1 MRYCYEVFA
10 SQAVRNSLISTDSL
24 KLRQRGKHHN
34 KESTRGR
41 RLPTDD
47 VTPELVL
54 PHNLNSS
61 LAVPLSYNS
70 LLCGVAL
77 SCPNPFRRD
86 LQQKIARLVPTATQ
100 KLPIQEN
107 FFQVQVNAN
116 CRLSAPLFALINA
129 IRATVEEYSTNT
141 IYRALHLN
149 RNSAKTIQIKKLRR
163 KQRQRG

>member
-1 MRYCYEVFA
+1 MVNTTTKSPHEADVYQQTTSPRSWSFHTI
-10 SQAVRNSLISTDSL
+10 LI
-24 KLRQRGKHHN
+24 
-34 KESTRGR
+34 
-41 RLPTDD
+41 
-47 VTPELVL
+47 
-54 PHNLNSS
+54 SS
-61 LAVPLSYNS
+61 LASVPLSYNS

-77 SCPNPFRRD
+77 SCPNPFPRD

-107 FFQVQVNAN
+107 FFQVQVNAI
-116 CRLSAPLFALINA
+116 CRSSAPLFALINE